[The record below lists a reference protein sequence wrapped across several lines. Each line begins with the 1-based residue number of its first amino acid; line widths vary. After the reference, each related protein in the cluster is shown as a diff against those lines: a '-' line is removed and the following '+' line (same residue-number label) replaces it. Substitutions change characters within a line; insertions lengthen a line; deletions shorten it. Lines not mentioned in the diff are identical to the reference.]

1 MNRFEQIALSK
12 EKFILEML
20 QDEDLVK
27 CLRHPS
33 SDFLSGD
40 VGNPAD
46 LIYNNIYP
54 TKYVPEVH
62 EDAKSYICMGF
73 NYKPNKTD
81 GRLYTTAYASFY
93 LFCHKSLVRT
103 DYGWT
108 RPDFMLS
115 RIDDFVLGA
124 RGEAWLG
131 RMEFDDG
138 GDEILDQNGNY
149 VGVYARYRSV
159 LLHDYY

>member
-1 MNRFEQIALSK
+1 MNRFQMTALAK

-27 CLRHPS
+27 CLRHPATN
-33 SDFLSGD
+33 FLEKD
-40 VGNPAD
+40 TGNPAD
-46 LIYNNIYP
+46 LLYRNIYP

-73 NYKPNKTD
+73 NYAPTKTD
-81 GRLYTTAYASFY
+81 GRYYTFSYVSFY
-93 LFCHKSLVRT
+93 MFCHKSIVRT
-103 DYGWT
+103 NYGIT
-108 RPDFMLS
+108 RPDFMLT

-124 RGEAWLG
+124 RGEEWLG
-131 RMEFDDG
+131 RMEFYDG

-149 VGVYARYRSV
+149 VGVYSRYRSV
-159 LLHDYY
+159 LLHDYH

>member
-1 MNRFEQIALSK
+1 MNRFEKTALTK
-12 EKFILEML
+12 EQFILEIL
-20 QDEDLVK
+20 NDTELVK
-27 CLRHPS
+27 CLYHPS
-33 SDFLSGD
+33 ADFLERPSVSAGD
-40 VGNPAD
+40 
-46 LIYNNIYP
+46 LLYKNIYP

-73 NYKPNKTD
+73 NYAPAEAD
-81 GRLYTTAYASFY
+81 SRYYTVSFASFY
-93 LFCHKSLVRT
+93 MFCHKSLVRT
-103 DYGWT
+103 NYGIT

-115 RIDDFVLGA
+115 RLDSFVLGA

-131 RMEFDDG
+131 QMEFVDG

-159 LLHDYY
+159 LLHDYR